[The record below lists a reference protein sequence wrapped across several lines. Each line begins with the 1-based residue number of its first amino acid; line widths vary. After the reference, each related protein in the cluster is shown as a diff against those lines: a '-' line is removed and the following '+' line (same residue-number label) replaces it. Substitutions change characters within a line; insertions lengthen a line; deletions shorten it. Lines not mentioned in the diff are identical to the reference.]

1 MRRFRLVL
9 VIAVVFFH
17 WQTILHAQ
25 NNQEAVKI
33 AVLPLQGIE
42 DGQYRYLNS
51 SVRQMLISRLA
62 SRPGF
67 QVIESPFV
75 AGKEQYLRDQLRA
88 GNFADVQGK
97 IEADILLDG
106 TLYTLKDGIQLNLG
120 VYALAREAPQLSFSV
135 KTESPDEILAAISDL
150 AAQVGDSLS
159 GAGEKPVGQGD
170 DTQASTGLSGFQ
182 TPHPERDYK
191 KGLFAGATLFDGEKD
206 GQFQSKGVRKSSTI
220 SYTIETVALGDLDGD
235 GVNELVV
242 ASRSKIR
249 IFHFADRRFRE
260 IAGYN
265 LPPQFKIHV
274 ITIADPGAAGEMRLF
289 VSADMGKRP
298 SSMIL
303 DWDGSEKMQLVR
315 GDISYYIRPVWWPG
329 RGVILAG
336 QDDSPNISDNFLA
349 PGVFEM
355 SGDFTR
361 EELRKGPALLLPR
374 GTNLFDFIVADLN
387 GDKEMETM
395 VIDSQQ
401 KLLVYDS
408 GLNLS
413 WVSSA
418 NYGGSKRFFGPSIS
432 QADNQDPGAQREEV
446 ASLRKLIYIPG
457 RLDLQDITG
466 DGLPEVVVSTNT
478 VGIDKYFE
486 NFRTY
491 DGGAVACLTW
501 RGGGLMEL
509 WRTNHIE
516 GYVADYA
523 FDGEGSMV
531 GDNRLVRLYVAQIP
545 DSTIWEMVL
554 PGRDDS
560 RILAYEMTVKKEQ
573 PSADAS
579 RPAKN

>member
-1 MRRFRLVL
+1 MCRFRLVL
-9 VIAVVFFH
+9 VIAVALFH
-17 WQTILHAQ
+17 WQTIAHAQ
-25 NNQEAVKI
+25 NNQEVIKI

-62 SRPGF
+62 GRPGF
-67 QVIESPFV
+67 QIIDSPFV
-75 AGKEQYLRDQLRA
+75 AEKEQYLRGQLRA
-88 GNFADVQGK
+88 GKFDDVHTK

-106 TLYTLKDGIQLNLG
+106 TLYSLKDGIQLNLS
-120 VYALAREAPQLSFSV
+120 VHSFVPEARQMSYSV
-135 KTESPDEILAAISDL
+135 KTESPEGILAAISDL
-150 AAQVGDSLS
+150 AAQVGDAVS
-159 GAGEKPVGQGD
+159 GSAEKKLESGD
-170 DTQASTGLSGFQ
+170 DSQASTGLSGFQ

-191 KGLFAGATLFDGEKD
+191 KGLFAGATLFDGEKQ
-206 GQFQSKGVRKSSTI
+206 GQFQSKGVRKSSTM
-220 SYTIETVALGDLDGD
+220 SYTIETAALGDLDAD

-249 IFHFADRRFRE
+249 VFHFAERRFRE
-260 IAGYN
+260 VAGYD
-265 LPPQFKIHV
+265 LPPQYKIHV
-274 ITIADPGAAGEMRLF
+274 INIADPGSAGEMRLF
-289 VSADMGKRP
+289 VSADKGKRP
-298 SSMIL
+298 ASLIL
-303 DWDGSEKMQLVR
+303 DWDGSEKMQLIR
-315 GDISYYIRPVWWPG
+315 GDIGYYIRPVWWPG

-349 PGVFEM
+349 PGVFEL

-361 EELRKGPALLLPR
+361 EDVRKGPALLLPG
-374 GTNLFDFIVADLN
+374 GTNLFDFLVADLN
-387 GDKEMETM
+387 GDKQMETM
-395 VIDSQQ
+395 VIDDQQ

-432 QADNQDPGAQREEV
+432 QADNKDPGAQREEL

-457 RLDLQDITG
+457 RLDLKDITG
-466 DGLPEVVVSTNT
+466 DGLPEVVVSTNA

-486 NFRTY
+486 NLRTY

-545 DSTIWEMVL
+545 ESTIWEMVL

-560 RILAYEMTVKKEQ
+560 RILAYEMTVNKEQ
-573 PSADAS
+573 P
-579 RPAKN
+579 

>member
-1 MRRFRLVL
+1 MLRFRLVL
-9 VIAVVFFH
+9 VIAVAFFH
-17 WQTILHAQ
+17 WQTVSHAQ
-25 NNQEAVKI
+25 NNQDVVKI

-62 SRPGF
+62 GRPGF
-67 QVIESPFV
+67 QIIESPSV
-75 AGKEQYLRDQLRA
+75 AEQPQYLRDQLRS
-88 GNFADVQGK
+88 GKFEDVHEK
-97 IEADILLDG
+97 IDADILLDG
-106 TLYTLKDGIQLNLG
+106 TLYSLKDGIQLNLS
-120 VYALAREAPQLSFSV
+120 VHSFVPEAGQMSYSV
-135 KTESPDEILAAISDL
+135 KTESPDGILAAIADL
-150 AAQVGDSLS
+150 AAQVADSLS
-159 GAGEKPVGQGD
+159 GSGEKTVGEGD
-170 DTQASTGLSGFQ
+170 DKLASTGLSGFQ

-191 KGLFAGATLFDGEKD
+191 KGLFSGATLFDGEKD

-249 IFHFADRRFRE
+249 VFHFADRRFRE
-260 IAGYN
+260 IAGYD
-265 LPPQFKIHV
+265 LPPQYKIHV
-274 ITIADPGAAGEMRLF
+274 ITIGDPGSAGEMRLF
-289 VSADMGKRP
+289 VSADKGKRP

-303 DWDGSEKMQLVR
+303 DWDGSEKLQLIR
-315 GDISYYIRPVWWPG
+315 SDIGYYIRPLWWPG

-349 PGVFEM
+349 PGVFELN
-355 SGDFTR
+355 GDYTR
-361 EELRKGPALLLPR
+361 EDLRKGPALLLPA

-387 GDKEMETM
+387 GDKEMETII
-395 VIDSQQ
+395 IDDQQ

-432 QADNQDPGAQREEV
+432 QADNQDPAAQREEV

-486 NFRTY
+486 NLRTY

-516 GYVADYA
+516 GYVADYG
-523 FDGEGSMV
+523 FDSEGSMV
-531 GDNRLVRLYVAQIP
+531 GENRLVRLYVAQIP
-545 DSTIWEMVL
+545 DSTIWELVL

-560 RILAYEMTVKKEQ
+560 RILAYEMTVKKAQ
-573 PSADAS
+573 P
-579 RPAKN
+579 

>member
-17 WQTILHAQ
+17 WQTILHAE
-25 NNQEAVKI
+25 NNQEIVRI
-33 AVLPLQGIE
+33 AVLPLQGLD
-42 DGQYRYLNS
+42 DGQYQYLNS
-51 SVRQMLISRLA
+51 SIRQMLISRLA
-62 SRPGF
+62 GRPGF
-67 QVIESPFV
+67 QIVDPPIAVEKPQS
-75 AGKEQYLRDQLRA
+75 LRDQLRS
-88 GNFADVQGK
+88 GK
-97 IEADILLDG
+97 FDEVRQSIDADILLDG
-106 TLYTLKDGIQLNLG
+106 TLYSLKDGVQLNLS
-120 VYALAREAPQLSFSV
+120 VHSFTPEPKQISYSV
-135 KTESPDEILAAISDL
+135 KAESGDGILAAISDL
-150 AAQVGDSLS
+150 AAQVGESVS
-159 GAGEKPVGQGD
+159 GSGEQTPGKKDEAPAD
-170 DTQASTGLSGFQ
+170 NGLSGFQ

-220 SYTIETVALGDLDGD
+220 SYTIETIALGDLDGD

-260 IAGYN
+260 IAGYD
-265 LPPQFKIHV
+265 LPPQYKTHV
-274 ITIADPGAAGEMRLF
+274 INIGDPGGTGKMKLF
-289 VSADMGKRP
+289 VSADKGKRP

-303 DWDGSEKMQLVR
+303 DWDGSEKMQLIR

-349 PGVFEM
+349 PGVFELT
-355 SGDFTR
+355 GDFLH
-361 EELRKGPALLLPR
+361 EELGKGPRLLLPEK
-374 GTNLFDFIVADLN
+374 TNLFDFIVADLN
-387 GDKEMETM
+387 GDKEVETI
-395 VIDSQQ
+395 VIDAQQ

-413 WVSSA
+413 WVSGA
-418 NYGGSKRFFGPSIS
+418 NYGGSKKFFGPSIS
-432 QADNQDPGAQREEV
+432 QADDKDPTAQRKEI

-457 RLDLQDITG
+457 RLDLKDITG
-466 DGLPEVVVSTNT
+466 DGLPEVVVSTND

-486 NFRTY
+486 NLRVY

-523 FDGEGSMV
+523 FDEEGSMV
-531 GDNRLVRLYVAQIP
+531 EGDQLVRLYVAQIP

-554 PGRDDS
+554 PGRDNS
-560 RILAYEMTVKKEQ
+560 RILAYEMTVKKAQ
-573 PSADAS
+573 P
-579 RPAKN
+579 

>member
-9 VIAVVFFH
+9 VIAIAFFH

-25 NNQEAVKI
+25 NNQEIVKI
-33 AVLPLQGIE
+33 AVLPLQGSE

-62 SRPGF
+62 GRPGF
-67 QVIESPFV
+67 QIIDSPFV
-75 AGKEQYLRDQLRA
+75 AENEQYLRDQLRA
-88 GNFADVQGK
+88 GNFADVHGK
-97 IEADILLDG
+97 IAADILLDG
-106 TLYTLKDGIQLNLG
+106 TLYSLKDGIQLNLS
-120 VYALAREAPQLSFSV
+120 VYAFVPEARQVSYSV
-135 KTESPDEILAAISDL
+135 KTESPDGILAAISDL
-150 AAQVGDSLS
+150 VTQVGDSLS
-159 GAGEKPVGQGD
+159 GSGEKTPGQGD
-170 DTQASTGLSGFQ
+170 DKQTSTGLSSFQ

-191 KGLFAGATLFDGEKD
+191 KGLFAGATLFDDDKD

-249 IFHFADRRFRE
+249 VFHFDDRRFRE

-265 LPPQFKIHV
+265 LPPQYKIHV
-274 ITIADPGAAGEMRLF
+274 ITIADPGNTGKMRLF

-315 GDISYYIRPVWWPG
+315 GEISYYIRPVWWPG

-349 PGVFEM
+349 PGVFELN
-355 SGDFTR
+355 GDFTR
-361 EELRKGPALLLPR
+361 EDVRKGPALLLPE

-395 VIDSQQ
+395 VIDDQQ

-418 NYGGSKRFFGPSIS
+418 NYGGSKRFFGPAIS
-432 QADNQDPGAQREEV
+432 QADNQDPGAQRQEV

-545 DSTIWEMVL
+545 DSTIWEIVL

-573 PSADAS
+573 P
-579 RPAKN
+579 